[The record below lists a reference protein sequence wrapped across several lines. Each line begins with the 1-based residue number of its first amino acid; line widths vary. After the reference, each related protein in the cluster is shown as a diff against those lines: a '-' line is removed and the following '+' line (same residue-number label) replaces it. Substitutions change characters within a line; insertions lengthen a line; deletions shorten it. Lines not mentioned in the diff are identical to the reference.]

1 MKLNNKTILVVGLGT
16 TGEALCRFLLNHGA
30 NVMVSESRSAEE
42 IGKKASVWTKRG
54 IRIETGGHNLDS
66 FMEAD
71 FIVTSPGVPDLPV
84 LQEAARRGK
93 QIISE
98 IELASWFIQGRI
110 AGITGSNGKSTVAS
124 LTYEILKES
133 GHDVFLAGNI
143 GTPLISLVEK
153 GGKDAVYVTELSSFQ
168 LSRIDSFSVETAVI
182 LNFSQD
188 HIDWHQSYENYIAA
202 KLNLLRALK
211 PGGTA
216 VLNRDDPRVW
226 EARRQYPGKTYG
238 FSRENG
244 PLPGC
249 WLEKGWIYLDIGATE
264 PCMPVTDIPL
274 TGIHNQE
281 NVMAAALTARIL
293 GAEVHSI
300 RTSVKKFKGLEHR
313 LEKVRCLD
321 GVTFYNDSKAT
332 NVDAALKSIQSFDR
346 PVILILGGRDKGG
359 GFSRL
364 KPEIKKRIKEIILI
378 GESRDK
384 IRKEIDS
391 AAATADADSMRDAVE
406 KSFLSAEKG
415 DVVILAP
422 ACTSFDMFDNF
433 EQRGRVFKEEVRN
446 LKSRKGES

>member
-30 NVMVSESRSAEE
+30 NVMVSESRPAEE
-42 IGKKASVWTKRG
+42 IGKKASVWTERG
-54 IRIETGGHNLDS
+54 IRIETGGHNLGS

-84 LQEAARRGK
+84 FQEAARRGK

-98 IELASWFIQGRI
+98 IELASWFLQGRI

-133 GHDVFLAGNI
+133 GLDVFLAGNI

-202 KLNLLRALK
+202 KLNLLHALK

-216 VLNRDDPRVW
+216 VLNRDDPKVW
-226 EARRQYPGKTYG
+226 DARRQYRGKTYG

-249 WLEKGWIYLDIGATE
+249 WLEKGWIYLDIGAAE

-281 NVMAAALTARIL
+281 NVMAAALTARIF

-321 GVTFYNDSKAT
+321 GVAFYNDSKAT
-332 NVDAALKSIQSFDR
+332 NVDAAMKSIQSFDQ

-384 IRKEIDS
+384 IRKELES
-391 AAATADADSMRDAVE
+391 AAAMTDADSMRDAVK
-406 KSFLSAEKG
+406 KSFFSAEKG

-433 EQRGRVFKEEVRN
+433 EQRGRVFKEAVRN
-446 LKSRKGES
+446 LKSRKGEI